1 MFSDLSL
8 PSYEGCFDGKLW
20 FLSLFTLLVS
30 LILKYTTNKME
41 TGLNWFW
48 GDYADEQIISPWV
61 FQFGKV
67 ALPLCNL
74 KVYENTSVSACNFH
88 ILALL
93 SQKPIQTTLDH
104 TNTVFIIFFRNNFR
118 NFQISFTEIFR
129 WEFSNKNF
137 RMVLMSFVSRF
148 YYVILKYAFSYWH
161 AFEVHIFISC
171 ISCDMLE

>member
-74 KVYENTSVSACNFH
+74 KVCGNTSVSACNFH

-93 SQKPIQTTLDH
+93 SQKLIQTTLDH
-104 TNTVFIIFFRNNFR
+104 TNTVYIYFSSEISFGIFKFPLQKFSDENFR
-118 NFQISFTEIFR
+118 IRISGWF
-129 WEFSNKNF
+129 WW
-137 RMVLMSFVSRF
+137 VLCLGFIM
-148 YYVILKYAFSYWH
+148 SYWNMH
-161 AFEVHIFISC
+161 SHIGMHLKC
-171 ISCDMLE
+171 IFL